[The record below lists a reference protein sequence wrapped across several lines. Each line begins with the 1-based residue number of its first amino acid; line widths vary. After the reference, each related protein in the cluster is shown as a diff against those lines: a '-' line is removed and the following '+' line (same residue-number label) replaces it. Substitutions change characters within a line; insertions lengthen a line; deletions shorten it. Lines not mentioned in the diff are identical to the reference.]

1 MHPLRRYRLTMVIFI
16 VVMTSIAV
24 GLMSFA
30 LRKNINL
37 FYTPS
42 SVVLGEAPINVN
54 IRVGGMV
61 VEGSLIRAEDSLLS
75 IFKVTDGVSEV
86 KVQHEGILPDMFAEG
101 GGAVATG
108 KLDENFIFIA
118 STVLAKHDENYM
130 PPEVTFAMDEAR
142 LHTKKLNSEAGSL
155 NNN

>member
-86 KVQHEGILPDMFAEG
+86 KVQHEGILPCF
-101 GGAVATG
+101 
-108 KLDENFIFIA
+108 
-118 STVLAKHDENYM
+118 
-130 PPEVTFAMDEAR
+130 
-142 LHTKKLNSEAGSL
+142 
-155 NNN
+155 

>member
-42 SVVLGEAPINVN
+42 SVALGEAPINVN

-61 VEGSLIRAEDSLLS
+61 VEGSLARAEDSLLS
-75 IFKVTDGVSEV
+75 IFKVTDGASEV
-86 KVQHEGILPDMFAEG
+86 KVQYEGILPDMFAEG

-108 KLDENFIFIA
+108 ELDENFIFIA

-142 LHTKKLNSEAGSL
+142 LRTKKLNSEADSL

>member
-42 SVVLGEAPINVN
+42 SVILGEAPINVN

-108 KLDENFIFIA
+108 KLDENSIFIA

-130 PPEVTFAMDEAR
+130 PPEVAFAMDEAR
-142 LHTKKLNSEAGSL
+142 LRTKKLNSEADSL